1 MNSKGNGA
9 NEKTWTDRAG
19 NVMRGTQG
27 ADGQAQ
33 FLGLPERDRAAI
45 QQSQSE
51 KYPQE
56 YGAMI
61 EEYMRSLAS
70 DSGGK

>member
-1 MNSKGNGA
+1 M
-9 NEKTWTDRAG
+9 
-19 NVMRGTQG
+19 QG
-27 ADGQAQ
+27 AHGTGQ
-33 FLGLPERDRAAI
+33 FLGLPDRDRGAI

-61 EEYMRSLAS
+61 EEYMRSLAT
-70 DSGGK
+70 DSGGS